1 VTYGVALGAVG
12 VIGLAACSGTA
23 ATTGISPITG
33 ILIRSD
39 ALVGARGCGRGPS
52 QVFKYAAVVVDTNG
66 AAITAGTYDCFADGS
81 FQNLAI
87 GNYTVEIFAFS
98 QAAYDA
104 QSPDILSAASST
116 SPDLPRLRRLAASAT
131 TSCRATQQQNIEVL
145 AVCDPLRETSVE
157 LATDA
162 FPTAD
167 GVGVTCKK
175 EYLTVVAAR
184 PTLADGTTFAGTFGE
199 STGQDGGAVQSD
211 SGTQG
216 DTREV
221 ECPTSILLRGVPGS
235 ATIAVEVDLVFAS
248 AVIAHTRC
256 HATAAPGQTTKATCD
271 PVERR

>member
-1 VTYGVALGAVG
+1 MGALSLLV
-12 VIGLAACSGTA
+12 LAACSGTA
-23 ATTGISPITG
+23 TTTGITPITG

-39 ALVGARGCGRGPS
+39 ALVGARGCGVSPT
-52 QVFKYAAVVVDTNG
+52 QVFKYAAVVVDANG

-87 GNYTVEIFAFS
+87 GNYTVEIFAFTK
-98 QAAYDA
+98 AAYDA
-104 QSPDILSAASST
+104 QASDILSAASST
-116 SPDLPRLRRLAASAT
+116 LPDLPRLRRLAASST

-184 PTLADGTTFAGTFGE
+184 PTLADGTTFAGTFGD
-199 STGQDGGAVQSD
+199 GRDGGVAASD
-211 SGTQG
+211 SGLQG

-221 ECPTSILLRGVPGS
+221 TCPTSILFRGVPGS
-235 ATIAVEVDLVFAS
+235 AAISVEVDLVFAS
-248 AVIAHTRC
+248 AVIAHARC